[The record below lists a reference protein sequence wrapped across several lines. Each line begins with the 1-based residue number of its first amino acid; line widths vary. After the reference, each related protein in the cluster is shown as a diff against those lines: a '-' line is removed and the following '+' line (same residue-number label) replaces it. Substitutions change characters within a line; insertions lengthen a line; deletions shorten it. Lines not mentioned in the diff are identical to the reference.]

1 MFDSDSFDSG
11 SFSPDSFLFDVVV
24 QTLRE
29 IEVDFGRSYVS
40 PKVRK
45 IINRTAKKA
54 ASKERQKEYAQSL
67 RNEPSSD
74 YFASLLKVELAKEQ
88 ITPTRLY
95 EVLLGQ
101 QIDNQVS
108 AQIRRYLELLGVYER
123 IAQEEDEE
131 RALMMLMM
139 EL

>member
-1 MFDSDSFDSG
+1 MFSPK
-11 SFSPDSFLFDVVV
+11 SFSTKSFSIKSFLFNALVSAI
-24 QTLRE
+24 RE
-29 IEVDFGRSYVS
+29 IEVDFGRSYIS

-54 ASKERQKEYAQSL
+54 ASKERQQEYAQTS

-74 YFASLLKVELAKEQ
+74 YFASLLRTELAKEQ

-101 QIDNQVS
+101 QIDNQIS

-131 RALMMLMM
+131 RALIMLMM